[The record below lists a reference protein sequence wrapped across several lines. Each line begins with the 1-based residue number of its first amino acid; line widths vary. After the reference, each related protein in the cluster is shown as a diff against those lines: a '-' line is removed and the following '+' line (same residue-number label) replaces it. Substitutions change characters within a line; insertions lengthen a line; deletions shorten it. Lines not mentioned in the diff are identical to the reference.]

1 MEDSVAVIGEA
12 LIDVVDGRP
21 HVGGSPLNVAV
32 GLARLGLATTL
43 YSRIGAD
50 PYGDL
55 IVDHLLR
62 AGVTLGDG
70 FVDSGRTSSAIA
82 TLDAEGRATYEFDL
96 EWSIRQP
103 DVGGVRM
110 IHTGSIGAIR
120 EPGGSIARQTVRGA
134 GPGVLRSF
142 DPNVRPAVMGPAETV
157 RERVRQC
164 AADCHVVK
172 LSDDDAEWLSAGAG
186 PDAVLQSIS
195 DSGVRF
201 VVMTRGADG
210 CSAIVDGVRY
220 HEPSRAV
227 AVADTIGAGDA
238 FMSGLLYGLVRNGCD
253 RLLVDGAAVPSAQVR
268 RVLATAAAVA
278 AVTVSRAGANPPTL
292 PELEDVVELD

>member
-1 MEDSVAVIGEA
+1 MEESVAVIGEA

-55 IVDHLLR
+55 IVDHLLH
-62 AGVTLGDG
+62 AGVTLGEG
-70 FVDSGRTSSAIA
+70 FVDTGRTSSAIA
-82 TLDAEGRATYEFDL
+82 TLDDEGRATYEFDL
-96 EWSIRQP
+96 DWSIPQP
-103 DVGGVRM
+103 DVGEARVV
-110 IHTGSIGAIR
+110 HTGSIGAIR
-120 EPGGSIARQTVRGA
+120 EPGGSVARQAIRRA

-142 DPNVRPAVMGPAETV
+142 DPNVRPAVMGPADAV
-157 RERVRQC
+157 RERVREC

-172 LSDDDAEWLSAGAG
+172 LSDDDAQWLAAGDG

-220 HEPSRAV
+220 DEPSRV
-227 AVADTIGAGDA
+227 IEVADTIGAGDA
-238 FMSGLLYGLVRNGCD
+238 FMSGLLYGLVRSGCD
-253 RLLVDGAAVPSAQVR
+253 RLLVDGAAVLPSQVR
-268 RVLATAAAVA
+268 RALATAAAVA
-278 AVTVSRAGANPPTL
+278 SVTVSRDGANPPTL
-292 PELEDVVELD
+292 SELEEVFELD